1 MHNKQRFACAAA
13 DDVQSGGRL
22 NKSKVFRTNLS
33 VSGCCWCCKGRRKEY
48 EETRLQWKGSGNI
61 KLERR
66 RPGNNGL
73 GSGWTGL
80 CVGPLGHITNFVGH

>member
-33 VSGCCWCCKGRRKEY
+33 VSGCPVAVKGEGRSTRR
-48 EETRLQWKGSGNI
+48 RLQWKGSGNI

-66 RPGNNGL
+66 RPGHNGL